1 MPEAFYGVVQSQHNR
16 ATKPVFFITVT
27 HFMPY
32 LDSLSL
38 IILVHYSMLYLV
50 TQET

>member
-1 MPEAFYGVVQSQHNR
+1 MPEAFYDVVQSQQNR
-16 ATKPVFFITVT
+16 ATFVANLKQFFFITVT

-38 IILVHYSMLYLV
+38 IILTNVH
-50 TQET
+50 